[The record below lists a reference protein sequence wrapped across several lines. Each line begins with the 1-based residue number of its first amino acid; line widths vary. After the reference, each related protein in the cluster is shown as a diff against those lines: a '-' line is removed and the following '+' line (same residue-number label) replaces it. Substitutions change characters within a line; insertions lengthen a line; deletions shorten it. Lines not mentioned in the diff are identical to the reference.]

1 VTDSLHT
8 TCQAGLMQRTRY
20 ILLILISVLAV
31 LLTGCAAMQTARAEV
46 EDPWGVVTVPRG
58 EPIRLLSVT
67 ALDETVVGGEG
78 LEQLRGVQIAANRR
92 IIGFEVE
99 VIERDGGCEVGRASG
114 RAVNDTLNKRI
125 AAAVGYSCS
134 TACNAA
140 VATYENA
147 HFTMVSPACGAAD
160 LVDPVLHSSAFLRLA
175 ADDTVEA
182 RLAAQ
187 FAYEQ
192 LGARRA
198 VIIHDGTLETST
210 HLSAFDAA
218 FTALGG
224 TIAGVLRIEQG
235 TESFGTTLSQAALH
249 NPDVIYAPL
258 LLPDSVRLAR
268 ERGMSTAAR
277 AALLG
282 GRRMASDEFIEQAG
296 AQAEGVYAITPLLDS
311 ERADDLAR
319 VYETRFDTPPTS
331 TAFAFG
337 YDAASLIL
345 DAIEE
350 IAVVMPDGSL
360 QFGRKALQDALHTTA
375 AYPGVTGQITCSEW
389 GDCSAGALAVQQ
401 VRRGEWTAVYIP

>member
-1 VTDSLHT
+1 
-8 TCQAGLMQRTRY
+8 MQRIRY
-20 ILLILISVLAV
+20 ILILIPVLAI
-31 LLTGCAAMQTARAEV
+31 LLTGCAARQTARAGV

-67 ALDETVVGGEG
+67 ALDETVVGSEG
-78 LEQLRGVQIAANRR
+78 LEQLRGVQLAASRR

-99 VIERDGGCEVGRASG
+99 VIEQNGGCESGRASG
-114 RAVNDTLNKRI
+114 RAVSDTLNKRI

-134 TACNAA
+134 TACSAA
-140 VATYENA
+140 VSTYETA
-147 HFTMVSPACGAAD
+147 RFTMVSPACGAAD
-160 LVDPVLHSSAFLRLA
+160 LVDPVLHHDIFLRLA
-175 ADDTVEA
+175 ADDTLEA

-210 HLSAFDAA
+210 HLAAFDAA

-224 TIAGVLRIEQG
+224 TVAAVLPVEQG
-235 TESFGTTLSQAALH
+235 TESFGETLSQAARH
-249 NPDVIYAPL
+249 NPNVLYAPL

-268 ERGMSTAAR
+268 ERGTSTAAR

-296 AQAEGVYAITPLLDS
+296 TQAEGVYAITPLLDR
-311 ERADDLAR
+311 ERADELAR
-319 VYETRFDTPPTS
+319 VYEARFDTPPTS
-331 TAFAFG
+331 AAFAFG
-337 YDAASLIL
+337 YDAASLVL
-345 DAIEE
+345 DAIEQ

-360 QFGRKALQDALHTTA
+360 QFGRKALRDTLYTTA
-375 AYPGVTGQITCSEW
+375 AYPGVTGQITCAEW
-389 GDCSAGALAVQQ
+389 GDCSAGALAVHQ
-401 VRRGEWTAVYIP
+401 VRRGEWTAVYVP